1 MLQDLK
7 SGITVKPSLVPL
19 LRAANTYEGVAVNLR
34 NYHSATVVFSL
45 GAVVST
51 GTVTFKIQESTN
63 GSSGWADIAA
73 ARLNGTIAVMDTA
86 DTVQVIG
93 LTDIG
98 GITKKY
104 IRVYAT
110 VANANVTCAALV
122 IRGNAQHAPASDSNV
137 GAILIS

>member
-19 LRAANTYEGVAVNLR
+19 LRAANTYEGTAINLR
-34 NYHSATVVFSL
+34 NYGSATAVLST
-45 GAVVST
+45 GAVVS
-51 GTVTFKIQESTN
+51 GGSVTFKIQESAN
-63 GSSGWADIAA
+63 GTDDWADIAA
-73 ARLNGTIAVMDTA
+73 ARLNGTIAAMTTA
-86 DTVQVIG
+86 DDIQIIG

-104 IRVYAT
+104 VRVFAT
-110 VANANVTCAALV
+110 VAAQNVTCAAYIV
-122 IRGNAQHAPASDSNV
+122 RGNAAHAPASDTNY

>member
-1 MLQDLK
+1 MLKDLK
-7 SGITVKPSLVPL
+7 AGITVKPSLVPL
-19 LRAANTYEGVAVNLR
+19 LRSAAAYEGTAINLR

-51 GTVTFKIQESTN
+51 GTATFKIQESSN
-63 GSSGWADIAA
+63 GSTGWADIAA

-86 DTVQVIG
+86 DTIQVIG

-104 IRVYAT
+104 VRVHAT
-110 VANANVTCAALV
+110 VANANVTLAAYV

>member
-19 LRAANTYEGVAVNLR
+19 LRSAAAYEGTAVNLR
-34 NYHSATVVFSL
+34 NYHSATIVLST
-45 GAVVST
+45 GAVASG
-51 GTVTFKIQESTN
+51 GTLTVKMQESSDGSTN
-63 GSSGWADIAA
+63 WTDIPAT
-73 ARLNGTIAVMDTA
+73 RLNGTIAVMSVA
-86 DTVQVIG
+86 DDIQVIG

-104 IRVYAT
+104 VRVHAT
-110 VANANVTCAALV
+110 VGVANVTCAAYV
-122 IRGNAQHAPASDSNV
+122 VRGNAAHVPASDSNV

>member
-19 LRAANTYEGVAVNLR
+19 LRSAAAYEGTAINLR
-34 NYHSATVVFSL
+34 NYHSATVILST
-45 GAVVST
+45 GAVASG
-51 GTVTFKIQESTN
+51 GTLTVKMQESSDGSTN
-63 GSSGWADIAA
+63 WTDIAA
-73 ARLNGTIAVMDTA
+73 ARLNGTIAVMDAA
-86 DTVQVIG
+86 DSIQVIG

-104 IRVYAT
+104 VRVHAT
-110 VANANVTCAALV
+110 VGVANVTCAAYV
-122 IRGNAQHAPASDSNV
+122 VRGNAQHAPASDSNV

>member
-19 LRAANTYEGVAVNLR
+19 LRTANTYEGVAVNLR
-34 NYHSATVVFSL
+34 NYHSATVVFTL
-45 GAVVST
+45 GAVAT
-51 GTVTFKIQESTN
+51 GGTATFKIQESSN
-63 GSSGWADIAA
+63 GSSGWGDIAA

-93 LTDIG
+93 LTDVG

-110 VANANVTCAALV
+110 VATNSVTCAALV

>member
-19 LRAANTYEGVAVNLR
+19 LRSAAAYEGAAVNLR

-51 GTVTFKIQESTN
+51 GTATFKIQESSNGTTN
-63 GSSGWADIAA
+63 WTDIAA

-104 IRVYAT
+104 VRVHCT

>member
-19 LRAANTYEGVAVNLR
+19 LRSATTYEGTAVNLR

-45 GAVVST
+45 GAVASG
-51 GTVTFKIQESTN
+51 GTATFKIQESTN
-63 GSSGWADIAA
+63 GSTGWADIAA

-86 DTVQVIG
+86 DTIQVIG
-93 LTDIG
+93 LTDVG

-104 IRVYAT
+104 VRVYCT
-110 VANANVTCAALV
+110 VAVANVTCAALV
-122 IRGNAQHAPASDSNV
+122 IRGNAQHAPASDTNV

>member
-19 LRAANTYEGVAVNLR
+19 LRAANTYTGVAVNLR
-34 NYHSATVVFSL
+34 NYHSATVILST
-45 GAVVST
+45 GAVVSG
-51 GTVTFKIQESTN
+51 GTATFKIQESADGTN
-63 GSSGWADIAA
+63 DWTDIDA

-86 DTVQVIG
+86 DSVQVIG

-104 IRVYAT
+104 VRVHAV
-110 VANANVTCAALV
+110 VAAQNVTCAAYIV
-122 IRGNAQHAPASDSNV
+122 RGNAQHAPASDSNV

>member
-19 LRAANTYEGVAVNLR
+19 LRAANTYEGTAVNLR
-34 NYHSATVVFSL
+34 NYHSATVVLST
-45 GAVVST
+45 GAVVS
-51 GTVTFKIQESTN
+51 GGSVTFKVQESSN
-63 GSSGWADIAA
+63 GSSNWADIAA
-73 ARLNGTIAVMDTA
+73 ARLNGTIAAMDTA
-86 DTVQVIG
+86 DSVQVIG

-104 IRVYAT
+104 VRVYAT
-110 VANANVTCAALV
+110 VAAQNVTCAAYI
-122 IRGNAQHAPASDSNV
+122 IRGNAQHAPASESNV